1 MLEDFIR
8 ISSALTVEKPSK
20 SICAFVALKE
30 SKNGQFERFEFSGKS
45 IPPPEDAP
53 DEECQLQTDVKA
65 EGECCISYQLHFTCQ
80 HFI

>member
-1 MLEDFIR
+1 MGR
-8 ISSALTVEKPSK
+8 
-20 SICAFVALKE
+20 
-30 SKNGQFERFEFSGKS
+30 FERFEFSGKS
-45 IPPPEDAP
+45 IPPPEDEP